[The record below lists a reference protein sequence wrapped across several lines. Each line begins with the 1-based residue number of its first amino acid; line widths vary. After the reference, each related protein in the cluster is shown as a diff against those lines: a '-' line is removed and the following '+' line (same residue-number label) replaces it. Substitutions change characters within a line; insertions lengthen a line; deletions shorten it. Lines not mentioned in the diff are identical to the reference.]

1 MHLCD
6 ERGNKVTAGVHRIMF
21 YPESAR
27 TIPEQSGEGALGLPH
42 NLEVDH
48 TYEARRCRR
57 PQDERWLR
65 ENGSH
70 RMEAVLTR
78 LSGRTE
84 LFPILKVSKKSR
96 LVLHR

>member
-1 MHLCD
+1 
-6 ERGNKVTAGVHRIMF
+6 MF

-27 TIPEQSGEGALGLPH
+27 TIPEQSGEGALRLPQ

-57 PQDERWLR
+57 LRDTRWLR
-65 ENGSH
+65 ENGSQ
-70 RMEAVLTR
+70 RMETVLTR

-84 LFPILKVSKKSR
+84 LFSVLKVSKKSR
-96 LVLHR
+96 LLLHR